1 MRPAHVFIAV
11 ALVAL
16 VPWLLGDRYFFH
28 IATMATIMIPMAA
41 SMNLMLKIGQLS
53 LAHVAFMGIGAYGSA
68 LLTMRFG
75 MPPALSLVMGGLL
88 VAGVA
93 GVFGPVFLRIKG
105 TYFVLL
111 TFAFGEI
118 VNLIMQDWIALT
130 NGNSG
135 LFGIPRFSILGF
147 RLTAVHQYYALGMI
161 WSLIAFGVLWAIE
174 KSDIGA
180 IFQSLNEN
188 EMVTRSLGGNAM
200 AWRIAAF
207 VLSAFIAGVSGGIYA
222 FYIGLLTPDAFG
234 MRAIV
239 DLLVMNTIGGASS
252 VIGPLLGAI
261 LIVPLP
267 ELLRD
272 AREFQLLIYGVC
284 LATFLMFFRQGLVAL
299 VRFDKRGRKGN
310 G

>member
-1 MRPAHVFIAV
+1 MRPVHVFIAV
-11 ALVAL
+11 ALVSL
-16 VPWLLGDRYFFH
+16 VPWFLGDRYFFH

-75 MPPALSLVMGGLL
+75 VPPALSLVMGGLL
-88 VAGVA
+88 VAAVA
-93 GVFGPVFLRIKG
+93 GAFGPVFLRIKG

-118 VNLIMQDWIALT
+118 VNLIMQDWISLT

-135 LFGIPRFSILGF
+135 LFGIPRFSIFGF
-147 RLTAVHQYYALGMI
+147 RLTAVQHYYALGMI

-174 KSDIGA
+174 KSDIAA

-267 ELLRD
+267 ELLRE
-272 AREFQLLIYGVC
+272 AREYQLLIYGLC

-299 VRFDKRGRKGN
+299 VRFDKGRSGRRG
-310 G
+310 